1 MKVNFLRLF
10 IVLTPLRLFDC
21 YAARSRA
28 AIIRLTDYASRRRA
42 VPVVREAVA
51 LRARRDDG
59 PRDVRAAGVR

>member
-42 VPVVREAVA
+42 VPVVRVVAA
-51 LRARRDDG
+51 LRARRADV
-59 PRDVRAAGVR
+59 PREVREAGVR

>member
-42 VPVVREAVA
+42 EPAARAVVV
-51 LRARRDDG
+51 LRARRVDV
-59 PRDVRAAGVR
+59 PRVVRVAGVR